1 MGQPR
6 DPRPDNRGDFLT
18 YVLPRTVVGLALWLL
33 ILAIGAGA
41 SGVVFFIAYERRLT
55 ELDAKITSVR
65 TEFEQRL
72 DAAVAQLQQADRA
85 NQVTGTA
92 GLLGQANRLV
102 AAVGP
107 SVVTVQGTDATG
119 ARTSGSGFVMN
130 STASQ
135 SWLITNYHL
144 VAGSIAA
151 AEGITAPVTP
161 TDVAPPVAGVSPRVT
176 VHLGGSDR
184 TGTVY
189 SWDAP
194 NDLALV
200 LVGVGNIPALKFSS
214 VVPTDGLPVWA
225 IGAADGP
232 VGAAAARGK
241 LVGPTPQSYVT
252 DAVFGPRSSGGPLVD
267 IEGKV
272 VGVLTATATVT
283 PAPPTGTAVPVRLA
297 CIEVVVCPRQ

>member
-1 MGQPR
+1 M
-6 DPRPDNRGDFLT
+6 T

-33 ILAIGAGA
+33 IFAIGAGA

-55 ELDAKITSVR
+55 ELDARITSVK

-119 ARTSGSGFVMN
+119 ARTSGSGFIMN

-176 VHLGGSDR
+176 VHLGGSDH

-194 NDLALV
+194 NDLALII
-200 LVGVGNIPALKFSS
+200 VGVGNVPALKFSS
-214 VVPTDGLPVWA
+214 VVPTQGLPVWA
-225 IGAADGP
+225 VGAADGP

-241 LVGPTPQSYVT
+241 LIDPTPQSYVT

-267 IEGKV
+267 SEGKV

-283 PAPPTGTAVPVRLA
+283 PQVPTSTAVPPTTAVPTSTAVPARLA
-297 CIEVVVCPRQ
+297 CIEVVICPR

>member
-6 DPRPDNRGDFLT
+6 DPSRGDLMDH
-18 YVLPRTVVGLALWLL
+18 VLPRTVVGLALWLL
-33 ILAIGAGA
+33 IFAIGAGG

-55 ELDAKITSVR
+55 ELDARITSVR

-107 SVVTVQGTDATG
+107 AGVTVQGTDATG
-119 ARTSGSGFVMN
+119 AGTSGSGFIMN
-130 STASQ
+130 SSASE

-161 TDVAPPVAGVSPRVT
+161 TDVAPPVAGVKPRVT
-176 VHLGGSDR
+176 VHLGGADR

-194 NDLALV
+194 NDLALII
-200 LVGVGNIPALKFSS
+200 VGFGNVPALTFSS
-214 VVPTDGLPVWA
+214 VVPTEGRPVWA
-225 IGAADGP
+225 VGAADGP
-232 VGAAAARGK
+232 VGAAAAKGK
-241 LVGPTPQSYVT
+241 LIGPTPQNYVT
-252 DAVFGPRSSGGPLVD
+252 DAVFGPRASGGPLVD
-267 IEGKV
+267 VEGKV
-272 VGVLTATATVT
+272 VGVLNATATVT

-297 CIEVVVCPRQ
+297 CIEV

>member
-1 MGQPR
+1 M
-6 DPRPDNRGDFLT
+6 T

-33 ILAIGAGA
+33 IFAIGAGA

-55 ELDAKITSVR
+55 ELDARITSVK

-72 DAAVAQLQQADRA
+72 DDAVAQLQQADRA
-85 NQVTGTA
+85 NQSGAA
-92 GLLGQANRLV
+92 GPLGQANRLI

-161 TDVAPPVAGVSPRVT
+161 TDVAPPVAGVTPRVT
-176 VHLGGSDR
+176 VHLGGSDH

-194 NDLALV
+194 NDLALIIV
-200 LVGVGNIPALKFSS
+200 RVGNLPTLKFSS
-214 VVPTDGLPVWA
+214 VVPTQGLPVWA
-225 IGAADGP
+225 VGAADGP
-232 VGAAAARGK
+232 VGAAATRGK
-241 LVGPTPQSYVT
+241 LIDPTPQSYVT

-267 IEGKV
+267 SEGKV

-283 PAPPTGTAVPVRLA
+283 PPAPTSTAVSTSTAVPARLA
-297 CIEVVVCPRQ
+297 CIEVVICPR

>member
-6 DPRPDNRGDFLT
+6 DPRPDSRGDFLT

-33 ILAIGAGA
+33 IFAIGAGG

-55 ELDAKITSVR
+55 ELDARITSVR

-72 DAAVAQLQQADRA
+72 DDAVAQLEQADRA

-92 GLLGQANRLV
+92 GPLGQANRLI

-119 ARTSGSGFVMN
+119 AGTSGSRFVMN

-151 AEGITAPVTP
+151 AAGISAPVTP
-161 TDVAPPVAGVSPRVT
+161 TDAAPPVARGTPQ
-176 VHLGGSDR
+176 
-184 TGTVY
+184 GTV
-189 SWDAP
+189 
-194 NDLALV
+194 
-200 LVGVGNIPALKFSS
+200 
-214 VVPTDGLPVWA
+214 
-225 IGAADGP
+225 
-232 VGAAAARGK
+232 
-241 LVGPTPQSYVT
+241 
-252 DAVFGPRSSGGPLVD
+252 
-267 IEGKV
+267 
-272 VGVLTATATVT
+272 
-283 PAPPTGTAVPVRLA
+283 RLG
-297 CIEVVVCPRQ
+297 

>member
-1 MGQPR
+1 M
-6 DPRPDNRGDFLT
+6 N
-18 YVLPRTVVGLALWLL
+18 YVLPRTVVGLALWFL
-33 ILAIGAGA
+33 IFAVGAGA

-55 ELDAKITSVR
+55 ELDARITSVR

-72 DAAVAQLQQADRA
+72 DDAVAQLQQADRA
-85 NQVTGTA
+85 NQSGAA
-92 GLLGQANRLV
+92 GPLGQANRLI

-144 VAGSIAA
+144 VAGTIAA

-161 TDVAPPVAGVSPRVT
+161 TDVAPPVAGVTPRVT

-200 LVGVGNIPALKFSS
+200 IVGVGNLPALKFSS
-214 VVPTDGLPVWA
+214 VVPTEGLPVWA
-225 IGAADGP
+225 VGAADGP

-241 LVGPTPQSYVT
+241 LVDPTPQSYVT

-267 IEGKV
+267 GEGKV
-272 VGVLTATATVT
+272 VGVLTATTTVT
-283 PAPPTGTAVPVRLA
+283 PAVPTATAVPTSTAVPVRLA
-297 CIEVVVCPRQ
+297 CIEVVICPR

>member
-1 MGQPR
+1 M
-6 DPRPDNRGDFLT
+6 T

-33 ILAIGAGA
+33 IFAIGAGA

-55 ELDAKITSVR
+55 GLESRLTSVQSQL
-65 TEFEQRL
+65 EQRL
-72 DAAVAQLQQADRA
+72 ADAVAQLQQADRA
-85 NQVTGTA
+85 NGVTGTGAA
-92 GLLGQANRLV
+92 GPVAQANRLI

-107 SVVTVQGTDATG
+107 SLVTIQGTDVAG

-130 STASQ
+130 ASANQ
-135 SWLITNYHL
+135 SWVITNYHL

-151 AEGITAPVTP
+151 AQGIPAPVTP
-161 TDVAPPVAGVSPRVT
+161 TDVAPPVAGVKPRVT
-176 VHLGGSDR
+176 VHLGGADR
-184 TGTVY
+184 SGTVY

-194 NDLALV
+194 NDLALI
-200 LVGVGNIPALKFSS
+200 LVGFGNVPALTFSS
-214 VVPTDGLPVWA
+214 VVPTEGLPVWA
-225 IGAADGP
+225 VGAADGP

-241 LVGPTPQSYVT
+241 LIGPTPQNYVT
-252 DAVFGPRSSGGPLVD
+252 DAVFGPRASGGPLVD

-297 CIEVVVCPRQ
+297 CIEVVVCPR

>member
-1 MGQPR
+1 MS
-6 DPRPDNRGDFLT
+6 
-18 YVLPRTVVGLALWLL
+18 YVLPKTVVGLALWLL
-33 ILAIGAGA
+33 IFAIGVGA

-55 ELDAKITSVR
+55 ELDTRITSLR

-92 GLLGQANRLV
+92 GYLGQANRLV
-102 AAVGP
+102 ATVGP
-107 SVVTVQGTDATG
+107 SVVTVEGTDATG
-119 ARTSGSGFVMN
+119 ARTSGSGFIMN
-130 STASQ
+130 STAGE

-161 TDVAPPVAGVSPRVT
+161 TDVAPPVAGVTPRVT
-176 VHLGGSDR
+176 VHLGGADR

-200 LVGVGNIPALKFSS
+200 IVEVGNLPALKFSS
-214 VVPTDGLPVWA
+214 VVPTQGLPVWA
-225 IGAADGP
+225 VGAADGP
-232 VGAAAARGK
+232 AGAAAARGK
-241 LVGPTPQSYVT
+241 LIDPTPQSYVT
-252 DAVFGPRSSGGPLVD
+252 DATFGPRSSGGPLVD
-267 IEGKV
+267 SEGKV

-283 PAPPTGTAVPVRLA
+283 PAAPTSTVVPTGTAVPARLA
-297 CIEVVVCPRQ
+297 CIEVVVCPP